1 MQLRHC
7 FNLYS
12 DSVLKMSNFAGWN
25 WKYFFL
31 KRNTHCLSNWTAMS
45 ELIFWRIL
53 TIWNHSAAA
62 PQCYET
68 GSWFFSQCGFRCQ
81 AVQTFLCAC
90 YYALQCSQFLKT
102 STAICRRGI
111 PNLFKKWMLH
121 NPCNLK
127 VAAQNS
133 VSEKLEEWQLLFWL
147 SQALKALLYIERK
160 SIHNWW

>member
-1 MQLRHC
+1 MHTASLTEVQWV
-7 FNLYS
+7 NLFS
-12 DSVLKMSNFAGWN
+12 GAF
-25 WKYFFL
+25 
-31 KRNTHCLSNWTAMS
+31 
-45 ELIFWRIL
+45 L